1 MTERVWIRMLVTL
14 TAVGSTGLVVLALD
28 ALIARFS

>member
-1 MTERVWIRMLVTL
+1 MTERVWIRTLVTL

-28 ALIARFS
+28 ALF